1 MKNKYLNPLKKFVIF
16 FAVLH
21 LGIAA
26 FLTILTGNISYFNAF
41 FIISLN
47 ELIPN
52 VNEGLLSALLSFIF
66 ALSVYLFFYFRQKKR

>member
-1 MKNKYLNPLKKFVIF
+1 MKEKYLNPLIKFVVF

-21 LGIAA
+21 LSVVAV
-26 FLTILTGNISYFNAF
+26 LTIFTGSFAYFNAF

-66 ALSVYLFFYFRQKKR
+66 ALSVYLFFYLKNQNK